1 MTSENHAQAEP
12 AYRSIWTDLMDT
24 EFKQGWVDAEGV
36 RTRYVQAGDAN
47 APVLI
52 MLHGTAGS
60 WETYSATLG
69 AHAVHMNC
77 YALDMVGTGL
87 SDKPDQPYHI
97 ADYVNHVAAFMDAL
111 GVRSASVMGVSLGS
125 WVAARFALTYPDRT
139 EKLVLVSPAGLYSD
153 PKNMERIRTQRGDAT
168 ENPTWEK
175 VSGVFSQL
183 ILDPKNRIS
192 DLIAI
197 RQRIYQLP
205 EMKQAMRNILVLQ
218 QPDQRSRNA
227 IAEDEWRT
235 LQAPV
240 LLIGAV
246 DADDIYLKTAL
257 RLRELLPNATYQE
270 MRNVSHWA
278 HFEDPAV
285 FNPLSIQFL
294 LGD

>member
-1 MTSENHAQAEP
+1 MTSEITAHLEP
-12 AYRSIWTDLMDT
+12 TYRSVWTDLMDT
-24 EFKQGWVDAEGV
+24 EFKQGWVDAGGI
-36 RTRYVQAGDAN
+36 RTRYAQAGNADAP
-47 APVLI
+47 ALI

-69 AHAVHMNC
+69 AHAAHMNC

-87 SDKPDQPYHI
+87 SDKPDQSYHI
-97 ADYVNHVAAFMDAL
+97 ADYVRHVAAFMDAM
-111 GVRSASVMGVSLGS
+111 GIRSACLMGVSLGS
-125 WVAARFALTYPDRT
+125 WVAARFALTHPERT
-139 EKLVLVSPAGLYSD
+139 DKLVLVSPAGLYSD

-175 VSGVFSQL
+175 ISGVFSRL
-183 ILDPKNRIS
+183 IMDPKNRIA
-192 DLIAI
+192 DLVAI
-197 RQRIYQLP
+197 RQKVYQLP

-218 QPDQRSRNA
+218 DPEQRSRNE
-227 IAEDEWRT
+227 ITEDEWRT

-246 DADDIYLKTAL
+246 DADDIYLKTAK
-257 RLRELLPNATYQE
+257 RLREILPRATYRE
-270 MRNVSHWA
+270 MKGVSHWG

-285 FNPLSIQFL
+285 FNPLSVQFL

>member
-1 MTSENHAQAEP
+1 MSSENNAQVEP
-12 AYRSIWTDLMDT
+12 VYRSTWTDLMYT
-24 EFKQGWVDAEGV
+24 EFKQAWVDVKGV
-36 RTRYVQAGDAN
+36 KTRYAQAGDPN
-47 APVLI
+47 APALI

-69 AHAVHMNC
+69 AHAARMNC

-87 SDKPDQPYHI
+87 TDKPDHPYHI
-97 ADYVNHVAAFMDAL
+97 ADYVSHVAAFMDAVGL
-111 GVRSASVMGVSLGS
+111 KTASVMGVSLGS
-125 WVAARFALTYPDRT
+125 WVAARFALTHPDRT
-139 EKLVLVSPAGLYSD
+139 DKLVLVSPAGLFSD

-175 VSGVFSQL
+175 VSGVFSRL
-183 ILDPKNRIS
+183 ILDPKNRIP
-192 DLIAI
+192 DLVAI

-205 EMKQAMRNILVLQ
+205 EMKQAMQNILVLQ

-227 IAEDEWRT
+227 ITEDEWRT

-240 LLIGAV
+240 LLIAAV
-246 DADDIYLKTAL
+246 DADDIYLKTAMA
-257 RLRELLPNATYQE
+257 LRELLPNATYQE

-294 LGD
+294 LGE